1 MFLNT
6 ASPRRSFGIPIN
18 INLQGA
24 RRRHAREL
32 LYRVTSQEKDGG
44 GIVEGAGEQRVRS
57 QKLVASIGEERA
69 ILLGYGMMAF
79 CVLMFF
85 VVGITTVKPHVNGKW
100 EEEDSCVL
108 LHTEILD
115 EWVDCRGVSRV
126 PCLAVTVNLTRS
138 NQKAFLH
145 FDEESVMLAPKCFYM
160 PKCTLEQTELEGEA
174 LKVKTNLDSQLGSAS
189 SCLTDLARHPGD
201 VILSRKYTLR
211 RTLYALLWPSLML
224 TGGALL
230 VGLVKVTQCL
240 AHLSAEICSVT
251 AGERMTSRY
260 TRGKFFQLLQRSAVC
275 SPM

>member
-6 ASPRRSFGIPIN
+6 ASPGRSFSIPIN

-24 RRRHAREL
+24 H
-32 LYRVTSQEKDGG
+32 SFW
-44 GIVEGAGEQRVRS
+44 RS
-57 QKLVASIGEERA
+57 LETLQKLVASIGEERA
-69 ILLGYGMMAF
+69 ILLGFGMMAF
-79 CVLMFF
+79 SVLMFF

-115 EWVDCRGVSRV
+115 EWVDCRGVSSV

-145 FDEESVMLAPKCFYM
+145 FDEESVMLTPKCFYM
-160 PKCTLEQTELEGEA
+160 PKCTMEQTELEGEA
-174 LKVKTNLDSQLGSAS
+174 LKVKTKLDSQLGSAS

-224 TGGALL
+224 AGGALL

-240 AHLSAEICSVT
+240 AQLNQCDEYMTI
-251 AGERMTSRY
+251 GPDER
-260 TRGKFFQLLQRSAVC
+260 GGAFFFFFK
-275 SPM
+275 